1 MNPPLSQGGLASNKK
16 CHNTVLLV
24 LFRSSHNVTEH
35 FETLLVLISENV
47 VPVGVEGAVTVAEH
61 QDLLPGDVAEP
72 HQAGARLSLPAVL
85 PVLQSSPLARIAEL
99 SDSQKI

>member
-1 MNPPLSQGGLASNKK
+1 MNPPLSQGGLG
-16 CHNTVLLV
+16 VLLV
-24 LFRSSHNVTEH
+24 LFRSCHNVKEH

-72 HQAGARLSLPAVL
+72 HQAGPLFALPAVR
-85 PVLQSSPLARIAEL
+85 PGLQPSPLSTPLVPE
-99 SDSQKI
+99 SPSS